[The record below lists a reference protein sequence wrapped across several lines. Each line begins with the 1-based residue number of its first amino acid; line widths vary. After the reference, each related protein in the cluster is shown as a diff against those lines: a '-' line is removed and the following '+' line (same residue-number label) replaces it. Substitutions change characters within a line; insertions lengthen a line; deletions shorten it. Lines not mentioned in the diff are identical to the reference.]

1 MLMHPLP
8 GEAHLLQTQ
17 MFSSDS
23 GTRST
28 VTIAM
33 TKRRKPSCL
42 IGRSMVG
49 LAGYGAGVSVEVRE
63 QITSPFAPRVSAT

>member
-1 MLMHPLP
+1 MHSLP
-8 GEAHLLQTQ
+8 GEIHMLQTQ
-17 MFSSDS
+17 MSSNDF
-23 GTRST
+23 GTGST

-42 IGRSMVG
+42 IGRSMAG

-63 QITSPFAPRVSAT
+63 QITNPFAPRVSAT